1 LEWTGTLRLPGRGI
15 GLALF
20 AAAALVASGV
30 FFGRGS
36 TGDLTWVLDL
46 LVAAGCGVLIR
57 YGFRQLRKKN
67 MIENVPA
74 SPIRSVAMGLA
85 EIQGHAPA
93 LVTLAAPLS
102 GALCHYYRYQIEEER
117 QSGKGGR
124 RWVTVDQGKSN
135 VPFHVEDPTGR
146 ILVNPE
152 GADVLLARDYQ
163 RIERGEGWFG
173 RRRRYREWRIDPAD
187 FVYVMGTVS
196 KLHQAEGGPEL
207 LARRLREIK
216 QDPAK
221 VQRFDLDDNG
231 ALDEREW
238 AGAVAVVK
246 DDLLRERLAEK
257 AAQTSDDLVMQAGDL
272 ESIFVISDRDERSLA
287 SLLGWKALGS
297 GAAGAGGFMVMAVSI
312 MGRLGV
318 LPGGWRFPWET
329 LF

>member
-1 LEWTGTLRLPGRGI
+1 MEWTGTLRLPGRGI
-15 GLALF
+15 GLAVF
-20 AAAALVASGV
+20 ALVVSGV
-30 FFGRGS
+30 FFGHGS
-36 TGDLTWVLDL
+36 AGDLTWILDL
-46 LVAAGCGVLIR
+46 LVAVGCGFLIR
-57 YGFRQLRKKN
+57 YGFRQLREKN

-93 LVTLAAPLS
+93 PATLAAPLS
-102 GALCHYYRYQIEEER
+102 GALCHFYRYQVEEER

-124 RWVTVDQGKSN
+124 QWVTVDQGKSN

-152 GADVLLARDYQ
+152 GAEVLLGRDYQ

-187 FVYVMGTVS
+187 FVYLMGTVS
-196 KLHQAEGGPEL
+196 RLQEAEGGSEL
-207 LARRLREIK
+207 LARRLREVK
-216 QDPAK
+216 QDPARMR
-221 VQRFDLDDNG
+221 RFDLDDNG
-231 ALDEREW
+231 TLDEREW

-257 AAQTSDDLVMQAGDL
+257 ATPTQDNLVMRAGEL
-272 ESIFVISDRDERSLA
+272 ESVFVISDRDERSLA
-287 SLLGWKALGS
+287 SLLGWKALGA
-297 GAAGAGGFMVMAVSI
+297 GAAGAVGFMVMAVSI
-312 MGRLGV
+312 LGRIGV
-318 LPGGWRFPWET
+318 LSGGWRFPWEI